1 MFLQKLE
8 AFTLSDDHS
17 HNWVHNVV
25 FNISVFHKTLPKG
38 KSCSVSAAEL
48 LQACMVISIHY
59 RSKAKR
65 MERKQRR
72 ARRKKKRE
80 RRNKG
85 KDKEKT
91 VTGGK
96 QKKRRATKE
105 KRDQERNTK
114 KKKRKK
120 KVEKRKTTEQM
131 TDGSELLGTY
141 ILRFCQAP

>member
-1 MFLQKLE
+1 M
-8 AFTLSDDHS
+8 
-17 HNWVHNVV
+17 V

-59 RSKAKR
+59 RSQAKR

-72 ARRKKKRE
+72 AGRKKKRE

-85 KDKEKT
+85 KDQEKM

-96 QKKRRATKE
+96 QKKRKTE
-105 KRDQERNTK
+105 TK
-114 KKKRKK
+114 KET
-120 KVEKRKTTEQM
+120 EK
-131 TDGSELLGTY
+131 
-141 ILRFCQAP
+141 

>member
-1 MFLQKLE
+1 M
-8 AFTLSDDHS
+8 
-17 HNWVHNVV
+17 V
-25 FNISVFHKTLPKG
+25 FNISVFHKTLLNG

-91 VTGGK
+91 VTGG
-96 QKKRRATKE
+96 
-105 KRDQERNTK
+105 
-114 KKKRKK
+114 
-120 KVEKRKTTEQM
+120 
-131 TDGSELLGTY
+131 
-141 ILRFCQAP
+141 